1 MASRILL
8 INGPNLNM
16 LGIREPSTYGYSS
29 IEDINLELGQIAKE
43 KGVLLEFFQ
52 SNHEGAIVDRIHE
65 AYNQT
70 DLIII
75 NAGALSH
82 YSIAVY
88 DALKAVNIPLIEVHL
103 TNIYA
108 REDFRQHSLISPIA
122 AGGIFGL
129 CALSYKMAF
138 LAACELL
145 ERGEN

>member
-16 LGIREPSTYGYSS
+16 LGIRETDTYGHRS
-29 IEDINLELGQIAKE
+29 IEDINRGLEQIASE
-43 KGVLLEFFQ
+43 KGMDLDFFQ

-65 AYNQT
+65 AYGKV

-103 TNIYA
+103 SNIYS
-108 REDFRQHSLISPIA
+108 REEFRHHSLISPLA
-122 AGGIFGL
+122 VGGIFGL
-129 CALSYKMAF
+129 GALSYKMAL

-145 ERGEN
+145 EDLE